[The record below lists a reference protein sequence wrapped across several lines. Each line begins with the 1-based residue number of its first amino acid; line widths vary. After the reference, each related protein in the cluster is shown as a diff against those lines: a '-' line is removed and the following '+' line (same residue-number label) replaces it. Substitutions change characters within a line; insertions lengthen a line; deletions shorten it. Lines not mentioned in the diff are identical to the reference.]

1 MQSNSRMS
9 QPLLQGGRVVSLLLV
24 FALVLSG
31 CDLFGGSNQPNTGT
45 NNQTNVAQNTPGRSN
60 PTMSGSPATPA
71 SGSPATPATTG
82 NSANPTTGS
91 GGITAATNTSAPPTD
106 TPAATISV
114 KVNNAWDGSAVV
126 GATVAVQQPSGPLSG
141 ATDGSGGYSFDKL
154 DAAASVTV
162 SADGYAAAQNVK
174 LNPGANTVSLIPNTI
189 HGKVTDATSGK
200 PLANVLVR
208 AYPSDAVPDPAPVQ
222 ATPTVTSS
230 YNYGGKPFAAPAM
243 SAIADTTPT
252 NTIVTTSTTDLGYVR
267 VFGTDTDGLWLAA
280 SPKHGADHVRLLP
293 EGTILKV
300 TGADIPDTDSA
311 WVPVQTTD
319 AKADSGYAA
328 RIYVAPSAAPG
339 APTFT
344 PPPPPPPSPTPT
356 PPPPATLLQQPITTS
371 NLITFTDANGNYIL
385 RDLPPNSVLHFKD
398 SGYELTKVPTQ
409 HEMVKDVALKQFH
422 VHALYY
428 TAEWAASSD
437 LLNNSLKFVD
447 SKDVNAIVLN
457 IQDNGSIAL
466 VYTSSIPLAK
476 EVGHAAYFDD
486 LPAFVKMLQQ
496 QHHLYV
502 IARIVCFVEPGL
514 VNNRPDLAVKSSAT
528 GKPIVGGL
536 GQEWLDPTN
545 PDSVKHILSIIDEV
559 KSMGF
564 DEVQMDYMRFL
575 SDTSASQGDPI
586 FKAGNGNNMPWQTKA
601 QYVESFLSKAYELTR
616 YTDTFLDGD
625 VFGYILWP
633 DQPEGPINR
642 NIGQI
647 WEYVISHLDYVSPM
661 IYPSHFSPGEQ
672 GFSLPNDHPYE
683 IIHQSGVYAM
693 QRLTKTGDNPAKYR
707 PWLQY
712 FTMNGNLT
720 YTGDVVRLETK
731 AAADTGT
738 WGWMMWDASNN
749 YVYPNAFDPKK

>member
-1 MQSNSRMS
+1 
-9 QPLLQGGRVVSLLLV
+9 
-24 FALVLSG
+24 
-31 CDLFGGSNQPNTGT
+31 
-45 NNQTNVAQNTPGRSN
+45 
-60 PTMSGSPATPA
+60 
-71 SGSPATPATTG
+71 
-82 NSANPTTGS
+82 
-91 GGITAATNTSAPPTD
+91 
-106 TPAATISV
+106 
-114 KVNNAWDGSAVV
+114 
-126 GATVAVQQPSGPLSG
+126 
-141 ATDGSGGYSFDKL
+141 
-154 DAAASVTV
+154 
-162 SADGYAAAQNVK
+162 
-174 LNPGANTVSLIPNTI
+174 
-189 HGKVTDATSGK
+189 
-200 PLANVLVR
+200 
-208 AYPSDAVPDPAPVQ
+208 VQ

-230 YNYGGKPFAAPAM
+230 FNYGSKPFAAPDLA
-243 SAIADTTPT
+243 ATDDITPT
-252 NTIVTTSTTDLGYVR
+252 DTPATAPAATTVTTSTTDYGYVR
-267 VFGTDTDGLWLAA
+267 VFGTDTDGLWMSAQ
-280 SPKHGADHVRLLP
+280 PKHGADHVRLLP

-300 TGADIPDTDSA
+300 TGPDVPGTDFA

-328 RIYVAPSAAPG
+328 RIYVVPSAAPG

-356 PPPPATLLQQPITTS
+356 PPPLATLLQQPITTS
-371 NLITFTDANGNYIL
+371 NLITFTDANGNYTL
-385 RDLPPNSVLHFKD
+385 RDLPPNPVLHFKD

-409 HEMVKDVALKQFH
+409 HETVKDVALKQFH
-422 VHALYY
+422 VHGLYY
-428 TAEWAASSD
+428 TAEWASSSD
-437 LLNNSLKFVD
+437 LMSNSLKFVD
-447 SKDVNAIVLN
+447 SKDVNSIVLN

-476 EVGHAAYFDD
+476 EVGHVAYFDD

-514 VNNRPDLAVKSSAT
+514 INNRPDLAVKSSVT
-528 GKPIVGGL
+528 GKPIIGGL

-545 PDSVKHILSIIDEV
+545 PDSVNHILSIINEV
-559 KSMGF
+559 KNMGF
-564 DEVQMDYMRFL
+564 DEVQLDYVRFL

-586 FKAGNGNNMPWQTKA
+586 LKIGNGNNLPWQTKA
-601 QYVESFLSKAYELTR
+601 QYVESFVSKAYELTR

-633 DQPEGPINR
+633 DQPEGPVNR

-647 WEYVISHLDYVSPM
+647 WEYVINHLDYISPM

-672 GFSLPNDHPYE
+672 GFALPNDHPYE

-693 QRLTKTGDNPAKYR
+693 QRLAKMGDNPAKYR

-738 WGWMMWDASNN
+738 WGWMMWDASN
-749 YVYPNAFDPKK
+749 YYEYPSAFDPKQ